1 MQPAREIARGFARG
15 LGWLAVAAT
24 LFLSVPGIE
33 AVRASD
39 DADQASVDIVSDGGS
54 CSSDPGPN
62 RIEISLEPVEVEAD
76 LDPATSEHFI
86 VLNNGGYAYGPPDVD
101 RSRYRPVRRR

>member
-1 MQPAREIARGFARG
+1 MQPAREIARGF
-15 LGWLAVAAT
+15 GWLTVAAT

-39 DADQASVDIVSDGGS
+39 AAEQASVDLLSDGRS
-54 CSSDPGPN
+54 CSMDPGPN
-62 RIEISLEPVEVEAD
+62 RVEISLEPIEVEAG
-76 LDPATSEHFI
+76 LDPANSEHFI
-86 VLNNGGYAYGPPDVD
+86 VLNNAGYAYGPPDVD